1 MFTILIVILLT
12 WLLTALGF
20 TLTTEF
26 NSSLK
31 IIIISTIA
39 LTIIFWII
47 HFITSKDKEVEKYDK
62 MWDEP
67 EIIVSGMIYSVL
79 TAAIMLKMLFNIE
92 SGKSFLEGTLLL
104 WIILIV
110 SDIINIVIVFHSYS
124 YELKESIKDSIMLQI
139 RRVRY
144 GLLLCLV
151 AVVALNFTIVGALL
165 FACFFAI
172 IWGFLFGKKK

>member
-1 MFTILIVILLT
+1 MFTTLIVILLT

-26 NSSLK
+26 NSALK
-31 IIIISTIA
+31 IIIILTIA
-39 LTIIFWII
+39 LTIIFWTI
-47 HFITSKDKEVEKYDK
+47 HFITSKEKDVEKYDK

-67 EIIVSGMIYSVL
+67 EIIISGMIYSAL
-79 TAAIMLKMLFNIE
+79 TAGIMMKMVFNIE
-92 SGKSFLEGTLLL
+92 NGKSFLEGTLLL
-104 WIILIV
+104 WVILIV

-151 AVVALNFTIVGALL
+151 VVAVLKFTIVGALL
-165 FACFFAI
+165 IAGVFAI
-172 IWGFLFGKKK
+172 IWGLIFGKKK